1 MVTSIYTKLSGTPC
15 PDKLWAYK
23 SIPIQPLLPCCHRP
37 LSFSHTSQDTIFWV
51 PRFQGAH
58 FKLSESFIKALFTR
72 FADKKVAHSTLPIG
86 ECRTARGTVLHD
98 NRKWN
103 GLDSMWMTE
112 GWTEGVI
119 HRKYSTPWN
128 CATWKLWWGEAIN
141 TATVI
146 AQVIYSNSSLFSLVY
161 IL

>member
-37 LSFSHTSQDTIFWV
+37 LSFSHTSQDPIFRV

-86 ECRTARGTVLHD
+86 ECRTGRGAVLHN

-103 GLDSMWMTE
+103 GLDPMWIWLRVGLRVLFTE
-112 GWTEGVI
+112 
-119 HRKYSTPWN
+119 STAPPGTVQLGN
-128 CATWKLWWGEAIN
+128 FDVGRLSTQQQLLPKLRIQ
-141 TATVI
+141 TPP
-146 AQVIYSNSSLFSLVY
+146 SFH
-161 IL
+161 